1 MPSASPGTSVKKP
14 DPNIKSM
21 YPVSVESGSILG
33 LSSAGVREVETH
45 GGWAIFFSNKG
56 YFPHPLLWSGFM
68 VGEGQGLFFVGISGP
83 CTWLC
88 VSLWLGYADSFGEE
102 CNISHIKMCVL
113 SP

>member
-21 YPVSVESGSILG
+21 YPVSVENGLVLG
-33 LSSAGVREVETH
+33 LSSAEVWEVETH
-45 GGWAIFFSNKG
+45 GGWAVFFSSKG
-56 YFPHPLLWSGFM
+56 YFPHPLLRSGLM
-68 VGEGQGLFFVGISGP
+68 VGKGQGLFFVGVGSP

-88 VSLWLGYADSFGEE
+88 VSLRLGYADSFGEE
-102 CNISHIKMCVL
+102 YNISHIKMCVL